1 MSEINKENQNQNFSI
16 DDFDHEDDL
25 WTDQAENNDENLPD
39 LELPLSEDEMNSE
52 IISSNENSK
61 QEEDISQDIYLEEL
75 KKNLKQKN

>member
-75 KKNLKQKN
+75 KKRI